1 MKKERSE
8 RHRISLDV
16 TAREMRYID
25 SIRGS
30 RSRAAFCRE
39 RTVLSEGFA
48 DPSFDLSARI
58 LGTLAVI
65 SKDRWDDLLKVGDL
79 MTLAHVTS
87 RNTDR
92 SEQDRKL
99 LEGTLNEIRRALSG
113 IFVEA
118 NKQRLAMEALLET
131 ADKFIPY
138 QLLTSETPGH
148 TKQANW
154 HRPRK

>member
-1 MKKERSE
+1 MKKKRGE

-16 TAREMRYID
+16 TEQEMRNID
-25 SIRGS
+25 SARGA
-30 RSRAAFCRE
+30 RSRAEFCRE
-39 RTVLSEGFA
+39 RIILSQGFA
-48 DPSFDLSARI
+48 DPSFDWSARI
-58 LGTLAVI
+58 FGTLAVI
-65 SKDRWDDLLKVGDL
+65 SKDRWDNLLKVGDL

-87 RNTDR
+87 QNIDR

-99 LEGTLNEIRRALSG
+99 LEGTLNEIRDALSG

-131 ADKFIPY
+131 AEKFIPY
-138 QLLTSETPGH
+138 QLLTNETPGH
-148 TKQANW
+148 TEQANW